1 MYDPKLR
8 DLPAQIARW
17 GTYDY
22 YSAPVHNSPDERI
35 YDYLAPPLSASRP
48 SSTHWTG

>member
-8 DLPAQIARW
+8 DLPAQIARV

-22 YSAPVHNSPDERI
+22 YSAPVHNSPDVGRAHLRLPGHAAER
-35 YDYLAPPLSASRP
+35 LPQ
-48 SSTHWTG
+48 